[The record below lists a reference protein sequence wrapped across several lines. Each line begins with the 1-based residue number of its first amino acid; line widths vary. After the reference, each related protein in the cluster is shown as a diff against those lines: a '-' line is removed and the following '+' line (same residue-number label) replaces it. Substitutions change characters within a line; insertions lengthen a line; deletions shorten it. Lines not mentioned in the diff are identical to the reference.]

1 MPEQCTE
8 ERFLMDTKHHT
19 LEILRNDGLHR
30 HLRIRKNHSMVYGYH
45 LGKEAVAQANANS
58 KR

>member
-8 ERFLMDTKHHT
+8 ERFLKDTEHHDLT
-19 LEILRNDGLHR
+19 ILRNDGLNR
-30 HLRIRKNHSMVYGYH
+30 HLRVRKGDSMVYVYH